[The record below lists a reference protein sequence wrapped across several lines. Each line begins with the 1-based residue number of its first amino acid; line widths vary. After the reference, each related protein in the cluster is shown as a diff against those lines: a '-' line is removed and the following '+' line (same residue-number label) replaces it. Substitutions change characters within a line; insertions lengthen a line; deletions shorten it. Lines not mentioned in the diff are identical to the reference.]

1 MNRVY
6 DKSIIFKKFY
16 KFWIVYLSP
25 NNFNYWWNF
34 GSIALILLFLQ
45 IITGVFLA
53 MHYKSD
59 INLAFSSIEYI
70 LRNVQYGWLIR
81 YMHSNGASVFFIVV
95 YLHILRSLLFSSYT
109 YPRQLLWSS
118 GIIIFVLMIA
128 TAFFGYILP
137 WGQMSFWAATV
148 IISVFSA
155 IPVIGTDIMYW
166 LWGGFS
172 VDDATLNRFFSLH
185 YLFPFIILALS
196 ILHLIF
202 LHEFGS
208 NNPLGVIFRSDGV
221 FMSPFYVVKDVFGLN
236 IVFIF
241 IAFLVFFVPN
251 YLGHSDNYILGN
263 PLVTPPH
270 IVPEWYFLPLYAV
283 LRSIPNKLLGAVFLL
298 LAILVMLFLPFL
310 VGRWIIVRSVFFKPF
325 LKGLVLIFIVNSFIL
340 GWVGGQ
346 PVVAPFYAI
355 GQFVTFIYFFIF
367 FIIILISML
376 ENIVLKSYLFNLKNS
391 DLKW

>member
-355 GQFVTFIYFFIF
+355 GQFVMFIYFFIF